1 MPAVQVRTAFPAP
14 RYPKHLISVSTKPAA
29 GQFRLA
35 QWPLAVFDL
44 AHDLL

>member
-1 MPAVQVRTAFPAP
+1 MREVQVRTAFLVP
-14 RYPKHLISVSTKPAA
+14 RYPKHLISVSTKPEA